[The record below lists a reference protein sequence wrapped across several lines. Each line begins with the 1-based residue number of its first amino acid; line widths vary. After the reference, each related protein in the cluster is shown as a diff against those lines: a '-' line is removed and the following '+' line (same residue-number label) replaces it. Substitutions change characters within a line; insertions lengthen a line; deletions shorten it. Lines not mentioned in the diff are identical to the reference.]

1 MPLISN
7 LHIGDHSFENARI
20 TPISGPLRKEDEA
33 IVVEKIAEGESLTEE
48 QAIQRFKCPFTQL
61 TEISIGES
69 CFFRTVVL
77 FIHSAFPAIFL
88 RVDIKHLRTIRI
100 GRGSFHD
107 LVTVNLSCGCWRGA

>member
-1 MPLISN
+1 MPLISK

-107 LVTVNLSCGCWRGA
+107 VVTVNLSCGCWRGA

>member
-1 MPLISN
+1 MPLISK